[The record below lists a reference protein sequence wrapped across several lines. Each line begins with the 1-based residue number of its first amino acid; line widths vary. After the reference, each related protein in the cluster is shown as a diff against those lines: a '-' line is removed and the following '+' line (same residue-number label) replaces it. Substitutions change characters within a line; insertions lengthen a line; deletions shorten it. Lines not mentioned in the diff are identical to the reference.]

1 MSPRDYFATCVPK
14 KGMVE
19 FRDVFGSSA
28 GKPATSSS
36 LEELE
41 PTRTNRDTSLA
52 ESFNTF
58 GPRHRQPSTESTQED
73 DDEWSYTLSAYG
85 SDNDEDPLGHRR
97 RRQSSSRPQRIPD
110 IAEPFPSIPP
120 HLRFI
125 PPETDSPLSLP
136 SSELVTPNSHITE
149 LPRRS
154 IQSVRS
160 DTPTPRAPHPF
171 TSSGEGGGLQL
182 DFAPKASDSFG
193 SSKPTPFPL
202 RRPRTATI
210 DKVLPLI
217 PANHPNPF
225 LSQTADTSVP
235 HHPSGRR
242 ESDQTQASIVEQ
254 AHHSVDRS
262 TVIQLQVDQVIT

>member
-1 MSPRDYFATCVPK
+1 MEGDFGKLAGKIRGIGPDVPDDPIIDGSIRDKVADRGGEALMSPRDYLATCVPK

-19 FRDVFGSSA
+19 LRDVFGSSA

-154 IQSVRS
+154 IQSITS

-182 DFAPKASDSFG
+182 DFAPKA
-193 SSKPTPFPL
+193 
-202 RRPRTATI
+202 
-210 DKVLPLI
+210 
-217 PANHPNPF
+217 
-225 LSQTADTSVP
+225 QTA
-235 HHPSGRR
+235 SGPRNLLSSR
-242 ESDQTQASIVEQ
+242 
-254 AHHSVDRS
+254 
-262 TVIQLQVDQVIT
+262 